1 MTSLKHGIRS
11 LANNPGFS
19 LVSICTLAAC
29 IASNA
34 AIFSVYDRLVLHAI
48 AVPSPASLVAIW
60 ASNPMIINAPAVS
73 WPKFQAMRLAARS
86 FSSMGVSAF
95 DNFTLTAPGEQAL
108 QLNGLRVSGE
118 FFKTLGIAPAR
129 GRDFTAEDD
138 VPNGPTVVILSHE
151 LWTTRF
157 GGRESIVGD
166 VIQLNGQSWQVVGIM
181 PPHLSAPFT
190 PVQVFAPRVFEVGG
204 LTALQ
209 IDVGAGYSQPI
220 ARLRPRVT
228 IDQATAEL
236 KALDRGYRQ
245 EFPGKLD
252 ATNVS
257 VVRDFADSIVGN
269 LKPTFYTLLGAVA
282 FVLLIACANV
292 ASLFVGRLNGRQ
304 KEIAVRQSLG
314 ATRSAIVREL
324 LIESVIVALAAGVV
338 GAVLSRWALE
348 AVAVVAAAQL
358 PPNTVFELNWLAW
371 TYIAAVAVVSGVLVG
386 LVPALHASKTDI
398 VSVLKDAARG
408 SSGARGARLR
418 SSLIVAE
425 VALSV
430 VLLVGSSLLLLSF
443 LSLERTP
450 PGFDP
455 TGVATAFVGVPLG
468 RYATEPEQADFF
480 SRVVS
485 ELGRDPLITHAAASI
500 GLPIAG
506 FNLRSPYSVSGRPI
520 LPLPQRPLAG
530 FQVVSEDYF
539 ATLRIPVVMGRAFT
553 AQDRNGAPA
562 VCIINQSLAKRIFP
576 GESPLGHV
584 LLRGQNANVPQTIV
598 GVIADVRSLGLNA
611 PAPDEIYYPMRQF
624 PRPALNITARTTG
637 DTATLQQAIRAA
649 VAAVDHDQ
657 PISFFASLDSMLA
670 QTLGIQRIVAT
681 LTGCFAVVALVLAAI
696 GLYAVVAYAVA
707 QRTGEIGIR
716 MALGARPG
724 QVLGLIMGGGLKLVA
739 AGVGL
744 GLAGA
749 AGATRLI
756 QSLLS
761 NVQPLD
767 PVVYGSVA
775 LFFGLVATAACFLPS
790 FRASRIDPL
799 VALSDRRMTSYTK

>member
-1 MTSLKHGIRS
+1 MTSLKRGIRS

-19 LVSICTLAAC
+19 AVAICTLAVC

-34 AIFSVYDRLVLHAI
+34 AMFSVYDRLVLHAI
-48 AVPSPASLVAIW
+48 AVPAPSSLVAIW
-60 ASNPMIINAPAVS
+60 TSNPMIVSAPAVS
-73 WPKFQAMRLAARS
+73 WPKFQAMRRAARS

-108 QLNGLRVSGE
+108 QLNSLRVSGD
-118 FFKTLGIAPAR
+118 FFRTLGVLPAR

-138 VPNGPTVVILSHE
+138 VPNGPAVVILSHE

-157 GGRESIVGD
+157 GGRESIVGEM
-166 VIQLNGQSWQVVGIM
+166 IQLNGQSWEVVGIM
-181 PPHLSAPFT
+181 PPHLTAPFT
-190 PVQVFAPRVFEVGG
+190 PVQVYAPRVFEVGG
-204 LTALQ
+204 LTSQQ
-209 IDVGAGYSQPI
+209 IDVGAGYAQPI
-220 ARLRPRVT
+220 ARLRPSVT
-228 IDQATAEL
+228 IEQAGAEL
-236 KALDRGYRQ
+236 QAIDQGYRQ
-245 EFPGKLD
+245 ESAGKLD
-252 ATNVS
+252 AANVS
-257 VVRDFADSIVGN
+257 EPRDFADSIVGN

-292 ASLFVGRLNGRQ
+292 ASLFIGRLNGRQ

-314 ATRSAIVREL
+314 ATRGAIVREL
-324 LIESVIVALAAGVV
+324 LTESVIVALSAGVV
-338 GAVLSRWALE
+338 GAVLSRWALK
-348 AVAVVAAAQL
+348 AIAVVAAQQL
-358 PPNTVFELNWLAW
+358 PPNTVFELDWRAW
-371 TYIAAVAVVSGVLVG
+371 TFIAGVAIASALVVG
-386 LVPALHASKTDI
+386 LVPAVHASNPDI
-398 VSVLKDAARG
+398 VTILKDATRG
-408 SSGARGARLR
+408 SSGARGVRLR

-455 TGVATAFVGVPLG
+455 SGVATAFVGVPLG
-468 RYATEPEQADFF
+468 RYTTGPAQAEFF

-485 ELGRDPLITHAAASI
+485 ELRRDPLITHAAASI

-539 ATLRIPVVMGRAFT
+539 ATLRIPVIMGRAFT
-553 AQDRNGAPA
+553 DHDRDGAPA
-562 VCIINQSLAKRIFP
+562 VCIINQSMARRLFST
-576 GESPLGHV
+576 ESPLGHV
-584 LLRGQNANVPQTIV
+584 ILRGKDADVPQTIV
-598 GVIADVRSLGLNA
+598 GVIADVKSLGLNS
-611 PAPDEIYYPMRQF
+611 PAPDEIYYPMRQL
-624 PRPALNITARTTG
+624 PRPALNITARTAG
-637 DTATLQQAIRAA
+637 DTAMLQQAIRDS
-649 VAAVDHDQ
+649 VAAVDRDQ
-657 PISFFASLDSMLA
+657 PISFFASLDNLLS
-670 QTLGIQRIVAT
+670 QSLGIQRIVAT
-681 LTGCFAVVALVLAAI
+681 LTGCFAVIALVLAAI

-716 MALGARPG
+716 MALGARPR

-739 AGVGL
+739 GGVVL

-749 AGATRLI
+749 AGTTRLI
-756 QSLLS
+756 ETLLS
-761 NVQPLD
+761 NVHPLD

-790 FRASRIDPL
+790 FRASKIDPL
-799 VALSDRRMTSYTK
+799 IALSDRRAAR

>member
-1 MTSLKHGIRS
+1 MTSLKRGIRS

-19 LVSICTLAAC
+19 AVAICTLAVC

-34 AIFSVYDRLVLHAI
+34 AMFSVYDRLVLHAI
-48 AVPSPASLVAIW
+48 AVPAPSSLVAIW
-60 ASNPMIINAPAVS
+60 TSNPMIVSAPAVS
-73 WPKFQAMRLAARS
+73 WPKFQAMRRAARS

-108 QLNGLRVSGE
+108 QLNSLRVSGD
-118 FFKTLGIAPAR
+118 FFRTLGVLPAR

-138 VPNGPTVVILSHE
+138 VPSGPAVVILSHE

-157 GGRESIVGD
+157 GGRESIVGEM
-166 VIQLNGQSWQVVGIM
+166 IQLNGQSWEVVGIM
-181 PPHLSAPFT
+181 PPHLTAPFT
-190 PVQVFAPRVFEVGG
+190 PVQVYAPRVFEVGG
-204 LTALQ
+204 LTSQQ
-209 IDVGAGYSQPI
+209 IDVGAGYAQPI
-220 ARLRPRVT
+220 ARLRPSVT
-228 IDQATAEL
+228 IEQAGAEL
-236 KALDRGYRQ
+236 QAIDQGYRQ
-245 EFPGKLD
+245 EFAGKLD
-252 ATNVS
+252 AANVS
-257 VVRDFADSIVGN
+257 EPRDFADSIVGN

-292 ASLFVGRLNGRQ
+292 ASLFIGRLNGRQ

-314 ATRSAIVREL
+314 ATRGAIVREL
-324 LIESVIVALAAGVV
+324 LTESVIVALSAGVV
-338 GAVLSRWALE
+338 GAVLSRWALK
-348 AVAVVAAAQL
+348 AIAVVAAQQL
-358 PPNTVFELNWLAW
+358 PPNTVFELDWRAW
-371 TYIAAVAVVSGVLVG
+371 TFIAGVAIASALVVG
-386 LVPALHASKTDI
+386 LVPAVHASNPDI
-398 VSVLKDAARG
+398 VTILKDATRG
-408 SSGARGARLR
+408 SSGARGVRLR

-455 TGVATAFVGVPLG
+455 SGVATAFVGVPLG
-468 RYATEPEQADFF
+468 RYTTGPAQAEFF

-485 ELGRDPLITHAAASI
+485 ELRRDPLITHAAASI

-539 ATLRIPVVMGRAFT
+539 ATLRIPVIMGRAFT
-553 AQDRNGAPA
+553 DHDRDGAPA
-562 VCIINQSLAKRIFP
+562 VCIINQSMARRLFST
-576 GESPLGHV
+576 ESPLGHV
-584 LLRGQNANVPQTIV
+584 ILRGKDADVPQTIV
-598 GVIADVRSLGLNA
+598 GVIADVKSLGLNS
-611 PAPDEIYYPMRQF
+611 PAPDEIYYPMRQL
-624 PRPALNITARTTG
+624 PRPALNITARTAG
-637 DTATLQQAIRAA
+637 DTAMLQQAIRDS
-649 VAAVDHDQ
+649 VAAVDRDQ
-657 PISFFASLDSMLA
+657 PISFFASLDNLLS
-670 QTLGIQRIVAT
+670 QSLGIQRIVAT
-681 LTGCFAVVALVLAAI
+681 LTGCFAVIALVLAAI

-716 MALGARPG
+716 MALGARPS

-739 AGVGL
+739 GGVVL

-749 AGATRLI
+749 AGTTRLI
-756 QSLLS
+756 ETLLS
-761 NVQPLD
+761 NVHPLD

-790 FRASRIDPL
+790 FRASKIDPL
-799 VALSDRRMTSYTK
+799 IALSDRRAAR